1 MVDRKRSSD
10 PSLVLLRPA
19 GFGPASWAAVAE
31 RFPGYTHVVSIDVPG
46 HREVPGLTRDRELIG
61 WLAEQVATRV
71 RALGLDRPHVVGHSL
86 GGAVAL
92 ELARRV
98 RLAAVTTLCAI
109 GFHAPTYAS
118 LCAAK
123 MRVMMTLTG
132 AFGPEARQHLLG
144 RPMVRRLVMSSLSAQ
159 PAALKADTAAADVAS
174 MVGSDLI
181 ALTRYAGRYVVP
193 PPEPLDTT
201 PVNLVWAD
209 KDRVVPLS
217 DSVRARRQFPMASQL
232 VIPGAGHL
240 VMRDDPNGTAA
251 VIHACHAQLS
261 RAQRDIG

>member
-1 MVDRKRSSD
+1 MVDRKRSTD
-10 PSLVLLRPA
+10 PDLVLLRPA
-19 GFGPASWAAVAE
+19 GFGPASWAAVIE
-31 RFPGYTHVVSIDVPG
+31 RFPGFTRTVSIDVPG
-46 HREVPGLTRDRELIG
+46 HREVPGLTRDGELVG
-61 WLAEQVATRV
+61 WLAGRVAERV
-71 RALGLDRPHVVGHSL
+71 TAMGLHRPHVVGHSL

-98 RLAAVTTLCAI
+98 PVAAVTTLCAI
-109 GFHAPTYAS
+109 GFHAPTHAS
-118 LCAAK
+118 MCAAR
-123 MRVMMTLTG
+123 MRMMMLLAG
-132 AFGPEARQHLLG
+132 AFGPEARHHLLG
-144 RPMVRRLVMSSLSAQ
+144 KALVRRLVMSNLSAQ
-159 PAALKADTAAADVAS
+159 PAALKADVAAGDVAS

-217 DSVRARRQFPMASQL
+217 DSVRARRQFPMASHL

-251 VIHACHAQLS
+251 VIHACHAQLL
-261 RAQRDIG
+261 RARRDIG